1 MLRAAE
7 AANPKAVIVLNE
19 DGETV
24 DGVMINED
32 FRVAPPPEYKMLPSD
47 WRPVRAAFRELHTRF
62 KANYTRPVSEGEIL
76 HCLYFTCVRPEMRG
90 EGVMHQ
96 LWNETVDVA
105 KDYNYRHL
113 AAEASTQEVR
123 DVLEKSLGFREVASV
138 DYTDWRFEGFTA
150 MEELVQEDPLEWS
163 KLSIGVRNVHS
174 DAVW

>member
-1 MLRAAE
+1 
-7 AANPKAVIVLNE
+7 
-19 DGETV
+19 
-24 DGVMINED
+24 
-32 FRVAPPPEYKMLPSD
+32 
-47 WRPVRAAFRELHTRF
+47 
-62 KANYTRPVSEGEIL
+62 VSEGEIL